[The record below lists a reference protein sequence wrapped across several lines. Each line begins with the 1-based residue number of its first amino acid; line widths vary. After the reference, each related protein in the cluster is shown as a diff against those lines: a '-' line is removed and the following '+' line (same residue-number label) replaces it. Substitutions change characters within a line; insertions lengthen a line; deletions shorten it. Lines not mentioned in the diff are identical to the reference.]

1 MNELQVRSLGKQIG
15 KRRVNSAFRTQEI
28 VPDSAVGLGIESFLM
43 ILNQLPSA
51 SSWRK
56 ATCS

>member
-1 MNELQVRSLGKQIG
+1 MNELQVRSLGRQIG
-15 KRRVNSAFRTQEI
+15 KRRVNSAFRTREI
-28 VPDSAVGLGIESFLM
+28 VPDFALGLGIESFLM